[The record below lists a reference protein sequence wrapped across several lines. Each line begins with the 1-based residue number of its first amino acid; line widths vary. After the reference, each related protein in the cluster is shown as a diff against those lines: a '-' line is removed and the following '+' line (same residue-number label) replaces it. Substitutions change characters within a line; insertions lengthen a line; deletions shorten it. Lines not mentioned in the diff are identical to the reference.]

1 MKANLNLKSWCFK
14 LRKQFLDFL
23 DEKKNKQTNKGNN
36 ES

>member
-23 DEKKNKQTNKGNN
+23 DEKNKQTNKGNN
-36 ES
+36 DS